1 LFFLCFVSFL
11 KFAITNFGQNIW
23 FPPKYPILKR
33 VRFGSFVSDLA
44 CSIAANSY
52 KSKMTFDI
60 RFLIGV
66 DGGGTSCRAAIAT
79 PDGQI
84 LGRAQTGSSN
94 ITTNLEGA
102 TRSILD
108 AVRNAILAAGLPSDS
123 AQFAAAHLGLAGAT
137 VGDFAQR
144 LSAALP
150 FAVHQIGGDAPIAL
164 QGALGNNDGAI
175 AILGTGSAFLARKGD
190 KTRLIGGWGFHLS
203 DLGGGARLGREALEM
218 VLLAHDGIQPQTSLT
233 AALLAQFDSNPD
245 NLVLFAK
252 SANAADYGR
261 FAPLIVSHLAQQD
274 QAAQQLLKS
283 AANAVDAAFDA
294 LNLDAGDKI
303 ALLGGLAPHYPAFL
317 APRHVARLVAPK
329 ADALT
334 GAIEL
339 AGKLATGAPQ
349 TDGGRI

>member
-1 LFFLCFVSFL
+1 M
-11 KFAITNFGQNIW
+11 AH
-23 FPPKYPILKR
+23 
-33 VRFGSFVSDLA
+33 
-44 CSIAANSY
+44 
-52 KSKMTFDI
+52 DI

-66 DGGGTSCRAAIAT
+66 DGGGTSCRAAIASL
-79 PDGQI
+79 DGKI
-84 LGRAQTGSSN
+84 LGRAQTGPSN

-108 AVRNAILAAGLPSDS
+108 AVQNAILAAELPSHS

-164 QGALGNNDGAI
+164 QGALGNHDGAI
-175 AILGTGSAFLARKGD
+175 AILGTGSAFLARKGN

-203 DLGGGARLGREALEM
+203 DWGGGARLGREALEM
-218 VLLAHDGIQPQTSLT
+218 ALLAHDGIHPHTDLT
-233 AALLAQFDSNPD
+233 RALLAQFENNPD
-245 NLVLFAK
+245 NVVLFAK
-252 SANAADYGR
+252 SAQAADYGQ
-261 FAPLIVSHLAQQD
+261 FAPIIISHLAPHD
-274 QAAQQLLKS
+274 QTALQLFKAA
-283 AANAVDAAFDA
+283 AHAVDAAFDA
-294 LNLDAGDKI
+294 LNLETGDQI

-317 APRHVARLVAPK
+317 APRNAARLVTPK

-339 AGKLATGAPQ
+339 ASKLLTGAPQ
-349 TDGGRI
+349 HSGGRI